1 LYLKDGKQPVLE
13 KIHFKQRSPYY
24 DRKLKDGTEMRSIA
38 QDNGYGVIFITYSNE
53 CALQDK
59 GEDCLFCNINAT
71 KNTYGEEQGIKW
83 KTPVQIAETVKS
95 TYDDGFHHLTVSGG
109 FIPERREVEYYLDVA
124 ENICDALDADSFNG
138 TACVG
143 APDDL
148 SVFEKYREAGFSTV
162 ATNMEVWNEQL
173 FNYICPGKSRRCG
186 GRDNWLS
193 ALKEEVNVFGRN
205 RVRSTFVAGLETKE
219 SLLDGISFLGSIGV
233 IGVASAWYVNMGSA
247 LEGHRTPEDDWH
259 FEVQE
264 RTADIYLSNGVSWA
278 ELRNATAES
287 DTVAHDL
294 YRWKADIRLDRMGRE
309 I

>member
-1 LYLKDGKQPVLE
+1 MSEKKELYEEIRLKNSILTEGIDFNLGIFKHLALGETYTETIYGMFSQDKEPHRGIDIPSCFLTPKGAYQVRVRWNRTSKYRLLYEDGQYNLYLKDGKQPVLE

-124 ENICDALDADSFNG
+124 ENICD
-138 TACVG
+138 
-143 APDDL
+143 
-148 SVFEKYREAGFSTV
+148 
-162 ATNMEVWNEQL
+162 
-173 FNYICPGKSRRCG
+173 
-186 GRDNWLS
+186 
-193 ALKEEVNVFGRN
+193 
-205 RVRSTFVAGLETKE
+205 
-219 SLLDGISFLGSIGV
+219 
-233 IGVASAWYVNMGSA
+233 VNMGSA